1 MKLLFA
7 LIATLTILSS
17 NGQAPQTPQKI
28 GHADWEYIFGQ
39 LPEYKLIESEL
50 KTFETQ
56 LQNQLKTKR
65 QEIEMKYKAY
75 TALPANTPDAIK
87 KDKESELAYLQENI
101 QKFQQEAQASMQKK
115 QSDLVN
121 PVFIKVG
128 KAIEEVALE
137 NGYAYIINPQMI
149 GGGDVLL
156 FADEQYNISDFV
168 LKKLGI
174 DLSKEPAIPAKKN

>member
-1 MKLLFA
+1 MKFVFA
-7 LIATLTILSS
+7 FLATLTILCSK
-17 NGQAPQTPQKI
+17 GQTPQKI
-28 GHADWEYIFGQ
+28 GHADWEYIFSQ
-39 LPEYKLIESEL
+39 MPEYKQIENEL
-50 KTFETQ
+50 KTFETH
-56 LQNQLKTKR
+56 LQNQLKTKS

-101 QKFQQEAQASMQKK
+101 QKFQQDAQISMQKK
-115 QSDLVN
+115 QTDLVN
-121 PVFIKVG
+121 PIFIKVG

-137 NGYAYIINPQMI
+137 NGFSYIINPQVI

-156 FADEQYNISDFV
+156 FTDQKYNISNLV

-174 DLSKEPAIPAKKN
+174 ELSKEPTTPTKKN

>member
-7 LIATLTILSS
+7 FLATFTILYS

-39 LPEYKLIESEL
+39 LPEYKQIENEL

-56 LQNQLKTKR
+56 LQNQLKTKS
-65 QEIEMKYKAY
+65 QELETKYKAY

-101 QKFQQEAQASMQKK
+101 QKFQQDAQTSMQNK
-115 QSDLVN
+115 QNDLLN
-121 PVFIKVG
+121 PVFVKVG

-137 NGYAYIINPQMI
+137 NGYSYIINPQMI

-156 FADEQYNISDFV
+156 FTDEKYNISNLV

-174 DLSKEPAIPAKKN
+174 DLSKQTTTPANKN